1 MEKLVSDKN
10 VAHLWGKVKEY
21 CDNKTNAGS
30 HKHDDLYYPKDGV
43 ADEFD
48 STKTYAVGEYCIYEN
63 KLYKCTAAITTGE
76 NFNSAKW
83 EATTIGNV
91 IAEIEKEVNELN
103 STRHDTSTLHAG
115 SLLTYDVDVEIPI
128 AHDGYI
134 CERMNFNAATGYSI
148 LTVKNDA
155 GENVFTHQIN
165 CSGNYSYAHD
175 GCYIPVKK
183 GWKCIVTGNQIKSFQ
198 LKGAWF

>member
-43 ADEFD
+43 TDEFD

-63 KLYKCTAAITTGE
+63 KLYKCTTAITTGE

-103 STRHDTSTLHAG
+103 STTQKMVYDGEYVFHPIFSSQIHYGTHRSWILLMNANAYNVSIVEVSYGNEYENDITTACSIGTS
-115 SLLTYDVDVEIPI
+115 LTEI
-128 AHDGYI
+128 
-134 CERMNFNAATGYSI
+134 I
-148 LTVKNDA
+148 LT
-155 GENVFTHQIN
+155 
-165 CSGNYSYAHD
+165 CSNTQVLGKDVYA
-175 GCYIPVKK
+175 K
-183 GWKCIVTGNQIKSFQ
+183 
-198 LKGAWF
+198 LKITPK